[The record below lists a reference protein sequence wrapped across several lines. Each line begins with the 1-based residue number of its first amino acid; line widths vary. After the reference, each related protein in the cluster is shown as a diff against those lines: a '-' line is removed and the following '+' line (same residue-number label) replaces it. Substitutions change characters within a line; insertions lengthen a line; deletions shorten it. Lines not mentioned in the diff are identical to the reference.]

1 MSKAEDVRQY
11 VAKHPN
17 ATNKEVSEQTGA
29 SPQQVSNLRSK
40 MGTKV
45 SGTATATKPAANKTG
60 PKPGAKRAATKS
72 STSATAGS
80 IQSLIEVRK
89 LAKSLGGTAEVRTL
103 LDAVDQL
110 DA

>member
-72 STSATAGS
+72 SASAGS
-80 IQSLIEVRK
+80 FENLIEVRK
-89 LAKSLGGTAEVRTL
+89 LAKTLGGTAEVRAL
-103 LDAVDQL
+103 LDQVDRF
-110 DA
+110 DAE